1 MIKPISVPDT
11 RISDTGLPSV
21 AANDPD
27 YTNASAALNEVE
39 SSLGLAFIRNVGTI
53 VSANSGFYKLL
64 HAAANDAGASSAEP
78 IESDFSAAIGELRK
92 PAC

>member
-1 MIKPISVPDT
+1 MTNSILIPDL
-11 RISDTGLPSV
+11 RISDTGLPTV

-27 YTNASAALNEVE
+27 YTNAAATLNEAE

-53 VSANSGFYKLL
+53 VSADSGFYKLL
-64 HAAANDAGASSAEP
+64 HAAANDASASSAEP

-92 PAC
+92 PAR

>member
-1 MIKPISVPDT
+1 MTNSNSFPDLH
-11 RISDTGLPSV
+11 ISDTGLPTV

-27 YTNASAALNEVE
+27 YADASAALNEAE

-53 VSANSGFYKLL
+53 VSADPGFYKLL
-64 HAAANDAGASSAEP
+64 HAAANDAGTSSAES

-92 PAC
+92 PAR